1 MLDIFGLSMHA
12 RSIPRICKLLLV
24 LSSLLAF
31 TSGTALAGNPVR
43 SGHAGHWYSQVRD
56 GEGWVLELI
65 DADTALLY
73 WFTYDEDGGQ
83 RWMTAVGHVTGNAD
97 DERIEFPELIVT
109 RGARFGE
116 DFDPASVV
124 RERVGSARMEF
135 LSCDA
140 ATLSYSAFGQSETIS
155 VGRLAHV
162 MGGRC
167 ETPHGVTG
175 REVASHAGLSGSWF
189 DPSHNGEGYALQWIN
204 PNQAIIT
211 WYSYDDEGRQF
222 WMLGVGGFDGTQMR
236 FDLHAT
242 RGARF
247 GEAFDPKDVE
257 RFNWGELVLDI
268 NCTGGTATFDS
279 TLPVF
284 GAGELALTRLTGLH
298 EIGCPWQKPRLSNLF
313 EVGYRSLSLPRTSLG
328 TTVMP
333 RWILNDGTVF
343 GTLEVSDA
351 GERRQQLVRL
361 ASTAQQW
368 EHVPDGTLGD
378 QFEHF
383 VSSDGTTFLTHRYR
397 FDDQGEL
404 QGAFPVVR
412 QEALP
417 WAAVPGLELEHNYV
431 TATSHDLRWLA
442 GAGTNDVTGPGGG
455 LWLWNQEAGLV
466 ARSMGEEYVHPMY
479 PPLFTG
485 ISEDGRVAI
494 GTSYTP
500 TEQGVYRTRALRWVD
515 DAGPEPL
522 FDSGGHEL
530 RNASFVSAD
539 GGTIFGTGQA
549 IEMHDHGH
557 DRQPWYWKS
566 PGEMRYLGTL
576 NPELPEG
583 HGGVIYAISTGTT
596 DGNMVAGA
604 YVSGSLELPG
614 FPPFQTIEAMVWSEH
629 TGLLSIAEVIDE
641 SGSEAEPWTERS
653 IISMSDDGEHILLI
667 GVELDSQAR
676 RHSRVAVLH
685 LEPKW

>member
-1 MLDIFGLSMHA
+1 MFNIAAFSMRVRA
-12 RSIPRICKLLLV
+12 ASVRSKLMLLLGLLLTV
-24 LSSLLAF
+24 TSGSSL
-31 TSGTALAGNPVR
+31 AGVTVR
-43 SGHAGHWYSQVRD
+43 SGHAGHWHSQARD

-73 WFTYDEDGGQ
+73 WFTYDEHRGQ
-83 RWMTAVGHVTGNAD
+83 RWMTAVGRVTGNAD

-116 DFDPASVV
+116 DFDPAAVV
-124 RERVGSARMEF
+124 REHVGSARMEF

-189 DPSHNGEGYALQWIN
+189 DQSHNGEGYALQWIN

-247 GEAFDPKDVE
+247 GEAFDPEDVE

-268 NCTGGTATFDS
+268 SCTGGTATYDS

-298 EIGCPWQKPRLSNLF
+298 EIGCPWQKPRLTNLY

-368 EHVPDGTLGD
+368 EHVPDGVLGD
-378 QFEHF
+378 QFDHF
-383 VSSDGTTFLTHRYR
+383 VSSDGTKFITHRYR
-397 FDDQGEL
+397 FGNQGEL

-412 QEALP
+412 QETLP
-417 WAAVPGLELEHNYV
+417 WAPVPNLELEHNYV
-431 TATSHDLRWLA
+431 TATSRDLRWLA
-442 GAGTNDVTGPGGG
+442 GRGTNDVTGPGGG
-455 LWLWNQEAGLV
+455 LWLWNEEAGLV
-466 ARSMGEEYVHPMY
+466 ARSMGEEYVHPAF
-479 PPLFTG
+479 PPVLNAVSG
-485 ISEDGRVAI
+485 DGRVAV

-500 TEQGVYRTRALRWVD
+500 NEQGLYRTRALRWID

-522 FDSGGHEL
+522 FDPSGHEL
-530 RNASFVSAD
+530 RIASLVSAD

-549 IEMHDHGH
+549 VDIHDHSH
-557 DRQPWYWKS
+557 DRQSWYWKS
-566 PGEMRYLGTL
+566 NGSMRYLGAL
-576 NPELPEG
+576 EVELPQDYRG
-583 HGGVIYAISTGTT
+583 SIYALSAGTA
-596 DGNMVAGA
+596 DGNMVGGGYA
-604 YVSGSLELPG
+604 SGLLELSG
-614 FPPFQTIEAMVWSEH
+614 FPPFQTVEAMVWTEH
-629 TGLLSIAEVIDE
+629 TGLLSIADVLEE
-641 SGSEAEPWTERS
+641 LGSGAEPWTERS
-653 IISMSDDGEHILLI
+653 VISMSDDGRHILLI

-676 RHSRVAVLH
+676 RHSRAAVLQ